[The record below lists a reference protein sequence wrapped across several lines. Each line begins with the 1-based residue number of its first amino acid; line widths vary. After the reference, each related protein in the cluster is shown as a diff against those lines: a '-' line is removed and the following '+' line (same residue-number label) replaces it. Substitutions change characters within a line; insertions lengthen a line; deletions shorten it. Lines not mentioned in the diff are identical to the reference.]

1 MSSNR
6 SWLET
11 PLEDVCE
18 SIIDCVNKTAPSVDY
33 TTPYKMIRTTNVRDG
48 WVSLDNVK
56 HVEEETYRKWIRRQ
70 KPEKGD
76 VILTREAPLGEVGML
91 RSDEKVFLGQRL
103 VSYRADPE
111 KLDNRFLLY
120 AFQGHFLQAQ
130 IKALGSGS
138 TVEHMRVPDAK
149 KLKILL
155 PALSTQREVGAIL
168 SAYDDLIENNTRR
181 IEILEEM
188 ARRLYEEWFVHF
200 RFPGHEE
207 VSFKESE
214 LGEIP
219 EGWETVNLEE
229 VVDLTMGQSPKSE
242 FYNDRGEGLPF
253 HQGVTDFG
261 NYFPS
266 NRLYCTVENRIAE
279 EGDILFSV
287 RAPVGRINI
296 SKEKIVIG
304 RGVSA
309 LRSKAGHQVFLLS
322 QLRKIFEEE
331 DSIGNGAIF
340 KAVTKKDMQ
349 TIKLVQPDVH
359 CIEGFESIAG
369 SLWKQIRVL
378 SDKNINLRAQRDLLL
393 PKLVS
398 GEIDVSDMPMPED
411 KEVEAA

>member
-1 MSSNR
+1 MN
-6 SWLET
+6 
-11 PLEDVCE
+11 
-18 SIIDCVNKTAPSVDY
+18 
-33 TTPYKMIRTTNVRDG
+33 
-48 WVSLDNVK
+48 
-56 HVEEETYRKWIRRQ
+56 TYRLDELATMRYGKLPP
-70 KPEKGD
+70 KEKLNSGCPIFTGYKVSGYCREPLYKEPMLLVVARGVGGTGD
-76 VILTREAPLGEVGML
+76 VKISPPNAWITNLSIVLDIDESLTDKYFLCQY
-91 RSDEKVFLGQRL
+91 LGQQGL
-103 VSYRADPE
+103 KD
-111 KLDNRFLLY
+111 KLNTGS
-120 AFQGHFLQAQ
+120 AQAQ
-130 IKALGSGS
+130 I
-138 TVEHMRVPDAK
+138 TVN
-149 KLKILL
+149 
-155 PALSTQREVGAIL
+155 ALSSYLVEIPDLHTQRRIASIL

-181 IEILEEM
+181 IETLEEM

-219 EGWETVNLEE
+219 EGWEIANLEE

-340 KAVTKKDMQ
+340 KAVTKRDMQ

-359 CIEGFESIAG
+359 CIESFESIAG

-398 GEIDVSDMPMPED
+398 GEIDVSDIPMPED